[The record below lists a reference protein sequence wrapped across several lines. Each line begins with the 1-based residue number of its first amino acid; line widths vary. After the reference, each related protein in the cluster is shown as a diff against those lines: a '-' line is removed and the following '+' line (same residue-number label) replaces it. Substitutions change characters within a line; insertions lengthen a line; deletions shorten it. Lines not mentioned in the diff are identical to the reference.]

1 MLRYKVKL
9 NEPKGYNEI
18 KCDELY
24 LSPDLSFISGVTDS
38 NYCLINGQHIS
49 IEFNNDE
56 KFHDSIIET
65 KNVLRQ
71 GYVIFEQEFDVE
83 EYKDYKGFYYVDGKY
98 YFTTGTS
105 INVLGQECTIND
117 NKINVNVTYWVENG
131 KITIGEN
138 TYDVDIQL
146 KNDGTELYSHYI
158 TLKGGVQLPINKCS
172 KEYWKTVTKFI
183 IRKNNDF
190 DLKLTYSSCAKKVPY
205 FYYGNEKYYLTY
217 DNTSKKFISKIDN
230 KEFIQVYNKVKLK
243 NGTEEYNVE
252 YEWRNSASGDFIH
265 LFLNMPQYKF
275 TSAQKILVES
285 NNVIHTKCDI
295 LFTGAIKNDD
305 GYIIYCGKRY
315 DESVD
320 TIDFLVIGD
329 KEYELHYINGN
340 IKNNNSGSTDSTETE
355 NSDSTNTENT
365 RSTDTKKAYIIYN
378 ETVYLIKINGE
389 RGVKLSQHAASESKE
404 YNIKKY
410 HYVDINGDK
419 FLVKKHKKILYDGSG
434 ELIEVTDGSR
444 NPIEIEYVEVV
455 RKEKFVL
462 TIIDVINN
470 SMLRCRV
477 DIGEDGDSSGICN
490 FIAANYVRLNF
501 KLSNPVFEEKNVTKD
516 SFILASVKGEDE
528 AFDTIKLF
536 NPSYY
541 IKLPMLVGNDMGINA
556 NQEDILENIFF
567 KREKEKSI
575 NPYVDMERE
584 IYYPCCISE
593 TDFNFIEE
601 IQFDLHFRSRNLED
615 WKINEDVFKTN
626 TKTVK
631 CDWNIFDNYKNY
643 SNNNLSPEILNTDN
657 LKHYQPADLLYFLNF
672 DTDDVFYQK
681 SKISKSFLRLLFFD
695 SMDVANQTL
704 LYSCT
709 VFMNENK
716 LYKTYIDNVIR
727 KDNLYVSV
735 SDEINI
741 NEPLTSST
749 ISVYNDTCDGNGK
762 VTFEKEKRLAATFS
776 VKNRYKSEESSEGF
790 YLYIFKD
797 YCEKLHEKTIYM
809 KVEFNHAGEGRTIN
823 FTMPFNY
830 NDKGEPTL
838 LDLSPKSPEN
848 TVLSKFKE
856 GYGLSDLYKHLFIPI
871 NVVYRENEKKYVYYL
886 PKGLVQHN
894 EKGIMKFNLYELK
907 IKDES

>member
-38 NYCLINGQHIS
+38 NYGLINGQYIS
-49 IEFNNDE
+49 VEFNNDE

-65 KNVLRQ
+65 KDVLRQ
-71 GYVIFEQEFDVE
+71 GYVIFEQEFNIE
-83 EYKDYKGFYYVDGKY
+83 TYKDYKGFYYVDGKY
-98 YFTTGTS
+98 YFTSSTS
-105 INVLGQECTIND
+105 INVLGQECAIND
-117 NKINVNVTYWVENG
+117 NKVKVNVTYWVEDN
-131 KITIGEN
+131 KLVIGEN
-138 TYDVDIQL
+138 TYDIDIQL
-146 KNDGTELYSHYI
+146 NSDGTEVFPHYVA
-158 TLKGGVQLPINKCS
+158 LKGGVQLPINKCA

-183 IRKNNDF
+183 IRKDNDF
-190 DLKLTYSSCAKKVPY
+190 DLKLTYSSCTKKVPY

-217 DNTSKKFISKIDN
+217 DKTSEKFISQIDN
-230 KEFIQVYNKVKLK
+230 KTFSQVHSKVKLED
-243 NGTEEYNVE
+243 GSEEYNIE
-252 YEWRNSASGDFIH
+252 YEWRNSASGDLIH

-285 NNVIHTKCDI
+285 NNVIYTKCDI
-295 LFTGAIKNDD
+295 LFSGTTKNND

-320 TIDFLVIGD
+320 TIDFLVID
-329 KEYELHYINGN
+329 NKEYELHYIGD
-340 IKNNNSGSTDSTETE
+340 KS
-355 NSDSTNTENT
+355 
-365 RSTDTKKAYIIYN
+365 KAYITYN

-389 RGVKLSQHAASESKE
+389 KGVKLSQHAVSESKE
-404 YNIKKY
+404 YAIKKY
-410 HYVDINGDK
+410 HYVTIENEN
-419 FLVKKHKKILYDGSG
+419 FLVKKYNKVD
-434 ELIEVTDGSR
+434 VT
-444 NPIEIEYVEVV
+444 NTNITEIEYVEVI

-477 DIGEDGDSSGICN
+477 DVDEEGDSSGICN
-490 FIAANYVRLNF
+490 FIAANYIRLNF
-501 KLSNPVFEEKNVTKD
+501 KLLNPIFEEKNVTRD

-584 IYYPCCISE
+584 IYYPCCIDG

-601 IQFDLHFRSRNLED
+601 LQFDLHFRSRNLED
-615 WKINEDVFKTN
+615 WKINEDVFKGTE
-626 TKTVK
+626 KTIK
-631 CDWNIFDNYKNY
+631 CDWNIFDNYKDY
-643 SNNNLSPEILNTDN
+643 SNDELNPRISEPDK
-657 LKHYQPADLLYFLNF
+657 LMYYQPADLLYFLNF

-716 LYKTYIDNVIR
+716 LYKTYIDNVVR

-735 SDEINI
+735 SEELNDK
-741 NEPLTSST
+741 EPLTSST
-749 ISVYNDTCDGNGK
+749 ISVYNDTCKLEKEGETTNLK
-762 VTFEKEKRLAATFS
+762 PFVTFDNDKRLAATFS
-776 VKNRYKSEESSEGF
+776 VKNRYESEESSEGF

-830 NDKGEPTL
+830 DNKGENPTL
-838 LDLSPKSPEN
+838 LDLSPES
-848 TVLSKFKE
+848 TVLSEFKN
-856 GYGLSDLYKHLFIPI
+856 GYALSELYKHLFIPI

-886 PKGLVQHN
+886 PEGLVQHD

>member
-65 KNVLRQ
+65 KDVLRQ
-71 GYVIFEQEFDVE
+71 GYVIFEQEFDIE
-83 EYKDYKGFYYVDGKY
+83 EYNEYKGFYYVDGKY
-98 YFTTGTS
+98 YFTGRSDTS
-105 INVLGQECTIND
+105 ISVLGQECTINN

-158 TLKGGVQLPINKCS
+158 TLKGGVQLPINKCA

-183 IRKNNDF
+183 IRKDNDF

-217 DNTSKKFISKIDN
+217 DKTSEKFISNVDDK
-230 KEFIQVYNKVKLK
+230 KFIQVYNKVKLED
-243 NGTEEYNVE
+243 GAEEYNIE

-295 LFTGAIKNDD
+295 LFTGATKNDD

-320 TIDFLVIGD
+320 TIDFLIIGD
-329 KEYELHYINGN
+329 KEYELHYIGD
-340 IKNNNSGSTDSTETE
+340 KT
-355 NSDSTNTENT
+355 
-365 RSTDTKKAYIIYN
+365 KAYITYN

-389 RGVKLSQHAASESKE
+389 KGVKLSQHAASESKE
-404 YNIKKY
+404 YEIKKY
-410 HYVDINGDK
+410 HYVTIGDEK
-419 FLVKKHKKILYDGSG
+419 FLVKKYTKVDVANTK
-434 ELIEVTDGSR
+434 VTD
-444 NPIEIEYVEVV
+444 IEYVEVI
-455 RKEKFVL
+455 RKEKFIL

-477 DIGEDGDSSGICN
+477 DIGDDGETSGICN

-501 KLSNPVFEEKNVTKD
+501 KLFNPIFEEKNVTRD
-516 SFILASVKGEDE
+516 SFILSNVKGEDE

-541 IKLPMLVGNDMGINA
+541 IKLPMLVGNDMGINT

-584 IYYPCCISE
+584 IYYPCNISG
-593 TDFNFIEE
+593 TNFNFIEE
-601 IQFDLHFRSRNLED
+601 LQFDLHFRSRNLED
-615 WKINEDVFKTN
+615 WKINEDVFKGTE
-626 TKTVK
+626 KTIK
-631 CDWNIFDNYKNY
+631 CDWNIFDNYKDY
-643 SNNNLSPEILNTDN
+643 SNNELNPEILEPNK
-657 LKHYQPADLLYFLNF
+657 LMYYQPADLLHFLNF
-672 DTDDVFYQK
+672 STDDVFYQK
-681 SKISKSFLRLLFFD
+681 SKISKSFLRILFFD
-695 SMDVANQTL
+695 SMDIANQTL

-709 VFMNENK
+709 VFINENK

-735 SDEINI
+735 SEEINET
-741 NEPLTSST
+741 EPLTSST
-749 ISVYNDTCDGNGK
+749 ISVYNDTCDKNDK
-762 VTFEKEKRLAATFS
+762 VTFEKDKRLAATFS
-776 VKNRYKSEESSEGF
+776 VKNRYNTEESAEGF
-790 YLYIFKD
+790 YLHIFKD

-823 FTMPFNY
+823 FTMPY
-830 NDKGEPTL
+830 NFEEGEYTL
-838 LDLSPKSPEN
+838 MDLSPGSSDL
-848 TVLSKFKE
+848 TTFKE
-856 GYGLSDLYKHLFIPI
+856 GYALSELYEHLFIPI
-871 NVVYRENEKKYVYYL
+871 NVVYREKEKKYVYYL
-886 PKGLVQHN
+886 PEGLVQHN

>member
-38 NYCLINGQHIS
+38 NYGLINGQYIS

-65 KNVLRQ
+65 KDVLRQ
-71 GYVIFEQEFDVE
+71 GYVIFEQEFDIE
-83 EYKDYKGFYYVDGKY
+83 EYNEYKGFYYVDGKY
-98 YFTTGTS
+98 YFTSGTF
-105 INVLGQECTIND
+105 INVLGQECAINN
-117 NKINVNVTYWVENG
+117 NKIKVNVTYWVEDN
-131 KITIGEN
+131 KLVIGEN
-138 TYDVDIQL
+138 TYDIDIQL
-146 KNDGTELYSHYI
+146 NSGGTEVFPHYV
-158 TLKGGVQLPINKCS
+158 TLKGGVQLPINKCA

-205 FYYGNEKYYLTY
+205 FYYGNEKYYLKY
-217 DNTSKKFISKIDN
+217 DKTSEKFISKIDN
-230 KEFIQVYNKVKLK
+230 KTFSQVYSKVKLE
-243 NGTEEYNVE
+243 NDTEEYNIE

-265 LFLNMPQYKF
+265 LFLNMPQYNF

-295 LFTGAIKNDD
+295 LFTGATKEND
-305 GYIIYCGKRY
+305 GYIIYCGEKY
-315 DESVD
+315 NESTD
-320 TIDFLVIGD
+320 TIDFLIIDD
-329 KEYELHYINGN
+329 KEYELHYIGD
-340 IKNNNSGSTDSTETE
+340 KS
-355 NSDSTNTENT
+355 
-365 RSTDTKKAYIIYN
+365 KAYITYN

-389 RGVKLSQHAASESKE
+389 KGVKLSQHAVSKSKE
-404 YNIKKY
+404 YEIKKY
-410 HYVDINGDK
+410 HYVTIGNEN
-419 FLVKKHKKILYDGSG
+419 FLVKKYNKVD
-434 ELIEVTDGSR
+434 VT
-444 NPIEIEYVEVV
+444 NTNITEIEYVEVI

-477 DIGEDGDSSGICN
+477 DVGEEGESSGICN

-501 KLSNPVFEEKNVTKD
+501 KLLNPIFEEKNVTRD

-536 NPSYY
+536 NHSYF

-584 IYYPCCISE
+584 IYYPCCISG

-615 WKINEDVFKTN
+615 WKINEDVFKDL
-626 TKTVK
+626 TKTIK

-643 SNNNLSPEILNTDN
+643 SNNNLSPEILDTDN
-657 LKHYQPADLLYFLNF
+657 LTHYQPADLLYFLNF

-749 ISVYNDTCDGNGK
+749 ISVYNDTCDENGK
-762 VTFEKEKRLAATFS
+762 VTFDKEKRLAATFS

-830 NDKGEPTL
+830 DEKGENPTL
-838 LDLSPKSPEN
+838 LDLSPES
-848 TVLSKFKE
+848 TVLSGFKK
-856 GYGLSDLYKHLFIPI
+856 GYALSDLYKHLFIPI

-886 PKGLVQHN
+886 PEGLVQHD

>member
-38 NYCLINGQHIS
+38 KYCLINGQHIS
-49 IEFNNDE
+49 IEFNNDG

-65 KNVLRQ
+65 KDVLRQ
-71 GYVIFEQEFDVE
+71 GYVIFEQEFDIE
-83 EYKDYKGFYYVDGKY
+83 EYNGYKGFYYVDGKY

-105 INVLGQECTIND
+105 INVLGQECAIND
-117 NKINVNVTYWVENG
+117 NKVKVNVTYWIEDNKLV
-131 KITIGEN
+131 IGEN
-138 TYDVDIQL
+138 TYDIDIQL
-146 KNDGTELYSHYI
+146 NSGGTEVFPHYV
-158 TLKGGVQLPINKCS
+158 TLKGGLQLPINKCA

-183 IRKNNDF
+183 IRKDNDF

-217 DNTSKKFISKIDN
+217 DNTSKNFISKIDN
-230 KEFIQVYNKVKLK
+230 KEFIQVYSKVKLK
-243 NGTEEYNVE
+243 NGTEEYNIE

-295 LFTGAIKNDD
+295 LFPGTTKNND

-329 KEYELHYINGN
+329 KEYELHYIGD
-340 IKNNNSGSTDSTETE
+340 KS
-355 NSDSTNTENT
+355 
-365 RSTDTKKAYIIYN
+365 KAYITYN

-389 RGVKLSQHAASESKE
+389 IGIKLSQHAASESKE

-410 HYVDINGDK
+410 HYVTIGNEK
-419 FLVKKHKKILYDGSG
+419 FLVKNYNKVD
-434 ELIEVTDGSR
+434 VT
-444 NPIEIEYVEVV
+444 NTNITVIEYVEVI

-477 DIGEDGDSSGICN
+477 DVGEEGESSGICN

-501 KLSNPVFEEKNVTKD
+501 KLSNPVFEEKNVTRD

-584 IYYPCCISE
+584 IYYPCCKSG

-601 IQFDLHFRSRNLED
+601 LQFDLHFRSRNLED
-615 WKINEDVFKTN
+615 WKINEDVFKDTPKADKKKLK
-626 TKTVK
+626 TKYT
-631 CDWNIFDNYKNY
+631 WNIFDNYENY
-643 SNNNLSPEILNTDN
+643 SDGNEAYLNDEGKS
-657 LKHYQPADLLYFLNF
+657 LKPSISEDVDLTSYQPADLLYFLNF

-735 SDEINI
+735 SEELNDK
-741 NEPLTSST
+741 EPLTSST
-749 ISVYNDTCDGNGK
+749 ISVYNDTCKLEKEEGTTNLIPY
-762 VTFEKEKRLAATFS
+762 VTFEKDKRLAATFS
-776 VKNRYKSEESSEGF
+776 VKNRYNSEESAEGF

-823 FTMPFNY
+823 FTMPY
-830 NDKGEPTL
+830 NFEEDEYTL
-838 LDLSPKSPEN
+838 MDLSPGSSGL
-848 TVLSKFKE
+848 TTFKE
-856 GYGLSDLYKHLFIPI
+856 GYALSELYEHLFIPI

-886 PKGLVQHN
+886 PEGLVQHD